1 MGNQSS
7 SIDNSFGVTD
17 APSFGATRP
26 SVIDF
31 STDDY
36 TVAKQFNMLLST
48 EPNIARDFRTIRNLP
63 LNPIPTYPDINT
75 LAKIYDTFGADA
87 ITNFKILVRLT
98 GNLSGWNCYRKYAV
112 NLTLPNTSRFGDLWA
127 TGGTGFDAVG
137 VDSGW
142 KEVYSGNTIALNDG
156 YYFGLSTVC
165 SPCACD
171 PKEPKVWY
179 DMKLDM
185 RVSGTINVAGF
196 CLTNL
201 TKSDICKQYCLSP
214 FNENCQQNVINNC
227 FEEVVLEDETITN
240 TLFTEDVCKDWI
252 KERANRGG
260 STEIDR
266 KISETCNTLGINPS
280 NYRVNLDTQQI
291 CACHFDPQVYDTFY
305 KSLVQKYPPI
315 QYAGLGSPKC
325 LFPGCPTSPY
335 KTVDILGDNTCPAT
349 QCIQGISLDIQGTV
363 RDSDISIIQS
373 AECASVTGDKTCTTD
388 TDCPLGL
395 KCNQQRCKKPCTTTA
410 DCATTYR
417 CDSTTRFCERTS
429 STGPS
434 PAPPPAP
441 STQNTGV
448 IITFVTVT
456 IIVILII
463 GVILFILAK
472 NPKRTK

>member
-26 SVIDF
+26 GVIDF
-31 STDDY
+31 STGDY
-36 TVAKQFNMLLST
+36 AIATNFTMDLST
-48 EPNIARDFRTIRNLP
+48 EPRTAREFTTIRNVP
-63 LNPIPTYPDINT
+63 VKPIPEYPEINT

-87 ITNFKILVRLT
+87 ISNFKIELLLN
-98 GNLSGWNCYRKYAV
+98 GILSGWNCLREYAV
-112 NLTLPNTSRFGDLWA
+112 NLTLPNTSRIGGFWSVRY
-127 TGGTGFDAVG
+127 TGPDAWG
-137 VDSGW
+137 VDTGW
-142 KEVYSGNTIALNDG
+142 KQVYSGATIPLNNG
-156 YYFGLSTVC
+156 YFFALSTVC
-165 SPCACD
+165 GLCSCDCKSPCNWR
-171 PKEPKVWY
+171 EMNFY
-179 DMKLDM
+179 M

-260 STEIDR
+260 STEIDQ

-280 NYRVNLDTQQI
+280 NYTVNLDTQQI
-291 CACHFDPQVYDTFY
+291 CACHFDPQVYDKFY
-305 KSLVQKYPPI
+305 KSLIQKYPPI

-373 AECASVTGDKTCTTD
+373 AECASVTGDKICTTD

-395 KCNQQRCKKPCTTTA
+395 KCNQQRCKKPCVTTA
-410 DCATTYR
+410 DCVTSYR
-417 CDSTTRFCERTS
+417 CNPTTRFCERTS
-429 STGPS
+429 STGPGPS
-434 PAPPPAP
+434 PAP

-448 IITFVTVT
+448 IITFVTVA

-463 GVILFILAK
+463 GFVLFILAK
-472 NPKRTK
+472 KPKTTK